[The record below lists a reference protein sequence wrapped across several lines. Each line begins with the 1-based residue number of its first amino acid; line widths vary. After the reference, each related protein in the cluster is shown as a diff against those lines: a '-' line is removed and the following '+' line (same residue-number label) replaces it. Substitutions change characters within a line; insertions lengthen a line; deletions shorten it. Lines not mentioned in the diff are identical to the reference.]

1 MSKFVLTAQLQLQ
14 APRNTNQV
22 LTQMRQQLS
31 GGVTVPVSAK
41 GAAQAQ
47 KQITQVANATQKA
60 ATAAESMGKSFGL
73 ATKRFAAFTVASR
86 AVSLLTNSLANSIA
100 CLLYT
105 SPSPRDGLLSRMP
118 SSA

>member
-22 LTQMRQQLS
+22 LNQMRQQLS
-31 GGVTVPVSAK
+31 GGVTVPVSAQ

-60 ATAAESMGKSFGL
+60 LISFCTTG
-73 ATKRFAAFTVASR
+73 
-86 AVSLLTNSLANSIA
+86 
-100 CLLYT
+100 
-105 SPSPRDGLLSRMP
+105 LSR
-118 SSA
+118 SGALS